1 MRIATLGNPGD
12 PQFRRQQLSLIILL
26 DSEGQTNIILDIKY
40 SPVERKLSRV
50 PLISL
55 SVELSTSGVLPH
67 SPTEF
72 ASLQILKRVKF
83 RISDLKRYQAAT
95 SLQCTTFTSNKNHYF
110 IILDRRRGLSQLG
123 WEE

>member
-1 MRIATLGNPGD
+1 MRIATLGN

-95 SLQCTTFTSNKNHYF
+95 SLQSLLLFYNYHSFLTGGDDGVSSAGRN
-110 IILDRRRGLSQLG
+110 DRV
-123 WEE
+123 EVD